1 MWRQE
6 EAGEGG
12 RWGRGNYIRIKRD
25 FMSPHAL
32 RAQCFS
38 EKYGRINYES
48 FLFTP
53 LPVHLPLP
61 RLPYPIYFEALSVL
75 SPGQISNLSA
85 SLPADSVRGAVFGA
99 LLHPDLPSFWALRM
113 VAVFRLPLRDQV
125 RHATDRFWPG
135 WSVRI
140 QGKAIQYVLLLQQSW
155 KQVVAVKGPQEQS
168 SLDP

>member
-1 MWRQE
+1 MERTIIHSGGTEGEVWRQE
-6 EAGEGG
+6 EVGEGG

-85 SLPADSVRGAVFGA
+85 SLPADSVRGAVFSA
-99 LLHPDLPSFWALRM
+99 LLRPDLPSFWALRM

-135 WSVRI
+135 
-140 QGKAIQYVLLLQQSW
+140 
-155 KQVVAVKGPQEQS
+155 
-168 SLDP
+168 